1 MLMYQ
6 FPTNLQLDI
15 LTQEYIIQ
23 REQFIGAQIVPLME
37 VGVQRV
43 RWDERDKERGMT
55 APHAM
60 DSDPKIDKRP
70 GSTLREYAPIPFKE
84 SDLIKE
90 SEILQARELG
100 TLANVVNL
108 DRMVALTM
116 KARMDKT
123 FIRAEWLTWKMLTGG
138 FSIAENGVT
147 VAETFP
153 VQTYPTAK
161 KWSNND
167 TAIPLKDFNAIKLLF
182 RGTGASAKGA
192 RAYLNQTTMNTLLE
206 NTNDKDIHGL
216 RSKNFVSPTFD
227 LDQVNT
233 ILGDR
238 GLPELVVYDEGF
250 YDDNLNF
257 TTFIPDGMVVIV
269 GKRQMGQVVAN
280 FISTPTIHRVANGL
294 PAAGF
299 FSFIEINGGPNNGAI
314 SVDVGRLGQA
324 ANPNIK
330 LTGGVYGG
338 PVLWYPKSIV
348 VMDTTAGG

>member
-1 MLMYQ
+1 MLTYQ

-70 GSTLREYAPIPFKE
+70 GSVLREYSPIPFKE

-123 FIRAEWLTWKMLTGG
+123 FIRAEGLTWKMLTGG
-138 FSIAENGVT
+138 FSLAENGIN

-153 VQTYPTAK
+153 VQTYNTVVPWATVKTA
-161 KWSNND
+161 
-167 TAIPLKDFNAIKLLF
+167 TPLKNFNAIKLLF
-182 RGTGASAKGA
+182 RGTGA
-192 RAYLNQTTMNTLLE
+192 
-206 NTNDKDIHGL
+206 
-216 RSKNFVSPTFD
+216 
-227 LDQVNT
+227 
-233 ILGDR
+233 
-238 GLPELVVYDEGF
+238 
-250 YDDNLNF
+250 
-257 TTFIPDGMVVIV
+257 
-269 GKRQMGQVVAN
+269 
-280 FISTPTIHRVANGL
+280 
-294 PAAGF
+294 
-299 FSFIEINGGPNNGAI
+299 
-314 SVDVGRLGQA
+314 
-324 ANPNIK
+324 
-330 LTGGVYGG
+330 
-338 PVLWYPKSIV
+338 
-348 VMDTTAGG
+348 